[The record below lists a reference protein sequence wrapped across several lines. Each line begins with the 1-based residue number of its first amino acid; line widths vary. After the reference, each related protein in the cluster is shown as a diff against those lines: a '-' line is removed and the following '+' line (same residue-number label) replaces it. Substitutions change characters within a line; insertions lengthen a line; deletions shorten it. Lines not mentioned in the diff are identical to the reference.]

1 MSTDDK
7 LFAQCNSPIMIVFQ
21 MNDLN
26 WREIE
31 VSKLWSSLILQLIA
45 REGGVGFV
53 NQS

>member
-1 MSTDDK
+1 
-7 LFAQCNSPIMIVFQ
+7 MIVFQ

-31 VSKLWSSLILQLIA
+31 VSKLWSSLILHLTA

>member
-31 VSKLWSSLILQLIA
+31 VSKLWLSLILQLTV

>member
-7 LFAQCNSPIMIVFQ
+7 LFAQCNSPVMIVFQ

-31 VSKLWSSLILQLIA
+31 VSKLWSSLILQLTV

>member
-7 LFAQCNSPIMIVFQ
+7 LFALCNSPIMIVFQ

-31 VSKLWSSLILQLIA
+31 VSKL
-45 REGGVGFV
+45 
-53 NQS
+53 

>member
-7 LFAQCNSPIMIVFQ
+7 LFAQCNSPIMILFQ

-31 VSKLWSSLILQLIA
+31 VSKLWSSLILQLTA

>member
-1 MSTDDK
+1 
-7 LFAQCNSPIMIVFQ
+7 MIVFQ

-31 VSKLWSSLILQLIA
+31 VSKSWSSLILQLTA
-45 REGGVGFV
+45 REGDVGFV

>member
-7 LFAQCNSPIMIVFQ
+7 LFAQCNSSIMIVFQ

-31 VSKLWSSLILQLIA
+31 VSKLWSSLILQLTV